1 MTRRRAG
8 MIRGVLALLALCAA
22 GAMAAALWLDGRMQ
36 DSGTARPGVRH
47 AALHIGCPP
56 GSHGTPRY
64 AKFGQSLGYGRD
76 GTRTPPLRERGL
88 TAAIPARGQTNP

>member
-8 MIRGVLALLALCAA
+8 MIGGALALLAVCAA
-22 GAMAAALWLDGRMQ
+22 GAMAAALWRDAQMQ
-36 DSGTARPGVRH
+36 DSVTARPGVRH

-64 AKFGQSLGYGRD
+64 AKFGQSLGYVRD
-76 GTRTPPLRERGL
+76 EAGAAKLRDRGL
-88 TAAIPARGQTNP
+88 TAAMPGRGQTNP